1 MRSHFS
7 GGSGTGLSR
16 RRSVIRQL
24 TRRLGELSERRV
36 GQIRQLSVPQ
46 LEALAESLLDF
57 RDISDLEA
65 WLKDSQKS
73 NDLKPQVDIQNGNQL
88 DV

>member
-1 MRSHFS
+1 M
-7 GGSGTGLSR
+7 
-16 RRSVIRQL
+16 IRQL
-24 TRRLGELSERRV
+24 TRRLGELSEQRL

-57 RDISDLEA
+57 RQISDLEA

-73 NDLKPQVDIQNGNQL
+73 NDLKPPPSLSNLSPWV
-88 DV
+88 

>member
-1 MRSHFS
+1 M
-7 GGSGTGLSR
+7 
-16 RRSVIRQL
+16 
-24 TRRLGELSERRV
+24 

-46 LEALAESLLDF
+46 LEALAEYLLDF
-57 RDISDLEA
+57 RQISDLEA

-73 NDLKPQVDIQNGNQL
+73 NDLKPQVDMQNGNQL

>member
-1 MRSHFS
+1 M
-7 GGSGTGLSR
+7 
-16 RRSVIRQL
+16 VIRQL
-24 TRRLGELSERRV
+24 TRRLGGLSERRV